1 MILMY
6 VVILDIILVMYSLLK
21 FALRDPL
28 KRLKNFRK
36 CFAQL
41 LCSFRWKELETFGEK
56 KKFGSLIVL

>member
-41 LCSFRWKELETFGEK
+41 LCSFRWKELEKFGEK
-56 KKFGSLIVL
+56 KNLAV